1 MKLETLKFYNV
12 FNIQDKNRRI
22 LVTKN
27 LSPGKA
33 FFKERLF
40 NVDDIEYREF
50 NPTRSKLAASIVK
63 KISFMPIKKDEK
75 ILYLGA
81 SHGYTPSF
89 VSDIIGDNGLVFCL
103 DFAPRVVR
111 DLYMICEER
120 KNMIPI
126 LADANKPE
134 TYKDRI
140 SNVNIIFQDI
150 AQKIQVEILFKNL
163 IFLNPKGYVVIAI
176 KSRSIDV
183 TQNPRKIFR
192 EVEEKLS
199 SRLKII
205 DKRELDPFERD
216 HILFVCQKK

>member
-1 MKLETLKFYNV
+1 MKLETLKFDNV

-140 SNVNIIFQDI
+140 PNVNVIFQDI

>member
-1 MKLETLKFYNV
+1 MKLETLKFDNV

-120 KNMIPI
+120 KNMIPT

-140 SNVNIIFQDI
+140 PNVNVIFQDI

>member
-1 MKLETLKFYNV
+1 MKLETLKFDNV

-176 KSRSIDV
+176 KSRSIDF

>member
-1 MKLETLKFYNV
+1 
-12 FNIQDKNRRI
+12 
-22 LVTKN
+22 
-27 LSPGKA
+27 
-33 FFKERLF
+33 
-40 NVDDIEYREF
+40 
-50 NPTRSKLAASIVK
+50 
-63 KISFMPIKKDEK
+63 
-75 ILYLGA
+75 
-81 SHGYTPSF
+81 
-89 VSDIIGDNGLVFCL
+89 
-103 DFAPRVVR
+103 
-111 DLYMICEER
+111 
-120 KNMIPI
+120 MIPI

-140 SNVNIIFQDI
+140 TNVNIIFQDI

-163 IFLNPKGYVVIAI
+163 MFLNPKGYVVIAI

-199 SRLKII
+199 TRLKII

>member
-1 MKLETLKFYNV
+1 MKLETLKFDNV

-140 SNVNIIFQDI
+140 SNVNVIFQDI

>member
-1 MKLETLKFYNV
+1 MKLETLKFDNV

>member
-1 MKLETLKFYNV
+1 MKLETLKFDNV

-176 KSRSIDV
+176 KSRSIDF
-183 TQNPRKIFR
+183 TQNPLKIFR

>member
-1 MKLETLKFYNV
+1 MKLETLKFDNV

-163 IFLNPKGYVVIAI
+163 IF
-176 KSRSIDV
+176 S
-183 TQNPRKIFR
+183 
-192 EVEEKLS
+192 
-199 SRLKII
+199 
-205 DKRELDPFERD
+205 
-216 HILFVCQKK
+216 